1 MVRYVLDTDHISLF
15 LGGQINVQARLR
27 SEMAHTA
34 ITIVSVQ
41 EVFNGW
47 VGRLNRADA
56 ESQQI
61 RAYTKLNG
69 AMQFFQ
75 SMEVMNYDE
84 TASQIYQHLIQSDRQ
99 LAKRRIEKDMR
110 IASIALSQGATIV
123 TRNRRDFELVLDL
136 AIEDWSI

>member
-27 SEMAHTA
+27 QEMANTA
-34 ITIVSVQ
+34 IAIVSVQ

-47 VGRLNRADA
+47 VGRLNRADT
-56 ESQQI
+56 EPQQI

-84 TASQIYQHLIQSDRQ
+84 TASQIYQRLIQSDRN
-99 LAKRRIEKDMR
+99 LAKRRIDKDMR

-123 TRNRRDFELVLDL
+123 TRNRRDFELVTDL
-136 AIEDWSI
+136 AIDDWSI

>member
-34 ITIVSVQ
+34 IAIVSVQ

-47 VGRLNRADA
+47 VSRLNRADT
-56 ESQQI
+56 ELQQI

-69 AMQFFQ
+69 AMQFFH

-84 TASQIYQHLIQSDRQ
+84 TASQIYQRLIQSDRD

-123 TRNRRDFELVLDL
+123 TRNRRDFELVPDL
-136 AIEDWSI
+136 AVEDWSV